1 MSFWSNLL
9 SIPVR
14 ALSPKVTYLG
24 SSFDMASAFDPSG
37 LDAARMWR
45 SQPHL
50 RTVVDFRARN
60 IAQLGLHVYKR
71 SADGGRERDHSSPL
85 AQALMEP
92 DVNMDSHQL
101 IYALSG
107 DLDLH
112 ERAYWLITTNAEN
125 GARRLRRLPPSW
137 VSPVWED
144 PWNISHYLV
153 AMGDKQRQIP
163 PEEILAF
170 SSYSPESVYGCS
182 PTIESL
188 KEVLLEQIEASQ
200 TRRQMWKNKA
210 RISGIIERPTGAP
223 DWSKEAKNR
232 FLDDWYASFS
242 GAGSKA
248 GGTPLLGDGMTFKVP
263 QLSMDNQGY
272 GEAVKLSLQT
282 VASSFHVQ
290 PVMVGDSTGANY
302 SNVKEFHKMLY
313 SDTLGPT
320 LDRVQSAI
328 NTFLLPRLGMDRE
341 TYYVEFN
348 VKDKLKGSF
357 LEEARVMTSMTGGPI
372 LTINEGRARQ
382 NLPSI
387 GPAGDELL
395 TPMNVLRGGGT
406 QASPGDS
413 GSQNVT
419 TGDNN
424 DVENRN
430 AAPALTRLKVKSAEP
445 AQFSDRIE
453 DLFRRTFDRQ
463 RQSVKSRLGAGAQ
476 WWDEERWDEELG
488 GDLQEESI
496 GIVMEAS
503 TQVLAEM
510 GVEATAFN
518 LALTANYLMTRSDGQ
533 AHDMNEAT
541 RAALEERFSGEDS
554 DTDAV
559 DEYFDGVGEQRA
571 KNAGV
576 ATAAALAGFAS
587 VEAGR
592 QAGGR
597 GAQKSWVV
605 TSGNPRDSHSG
616 MNGETVGVDELF
628 SNGMKWPGAIGDPNE
643 VAGCQC
649 ALDIIPG
656 ERD

>member
-9 SIPVR
+9 TVPVR
-14 ALSPKVTYLG
+14 MMSPRVTHLG
-24 SSFDMASAFDPSG
+24 SAYDMASALDPSG
-37 LDAARMWR
+37 LSATQMWR
-45 SQPHL
+45 TQPHL

-71 SADGGRERDHSSPL
+71 TEDGGRERDHSSPL
-85 AQALMEP
+85 AQALLQP
-92 DVNMDSHQL
+92 DTMMDSHQL

-112 ERAYWLITTNAEN
+112 DRAYWLISANEEDGT
-125 GARRLRRLPPSW
+125 RRIRRLPPTW
-137 VSPVWED
+137 VTPVWKD
-144 PWNISHYLV
+144 PWNIEHYLV
-153 AMGDKQRQIP
+153 TMGDKQEKVPAEQILGFP
-163 PEEILAF
+163 
-170 SSYSPESVYGCS
+170 SYAPDSVFGCS
-182 PTIESL
+182 PTLETL
-188 KEVLLEQIEASQ
+188 KEVLQEQAEAIK

-210 RISGIIERPTGAP
+210 RISGIIERPSAAP
-223 DWSKEAKNR
+223 GWSKEAKTK
-232 FLDDWYASFS
+232 FMEDWYDSFS
-242 GAGSKA
+242 GAGSRA

-263 QLSMDNQGY
+263 QIGMDNQGY
-272 GEAVKLSLQT
+272 GDAVKLTLQT

-320 LDRVQSAI
+320 LDRIQSAI
-328 NTFLLPRLGMDRE
+328 NTFLMPSLGMDRE

-348 VKDKLKGSF
+348 VKEKLKGSF
-357 LEEARVMTSMTGGPI
+357 LEEARVMTSMTGGPTM
-372 LTINEGRARQ
+372 TINEARARQ
-382 NLPSI
+382 NQPSI
-387 GPAGDELL
+387 GPEGDVLL
-395 TPMNVLRGGGT
+395 TPMNVIRGGGA

-413 GSQNVT
+413 GAQNVT

-430 AAPALTRLKVKSAEP
+430 AAPARARMKVKSAEP
-445 AQFSDRIE
+445 TQFSDRIE
-453 DLFRRTFDRQ
+453 GMFRRTFERQ
-463 RQSVKSRLGAGAQ
+463 RQSVKSRIGAGAQ
-476 WWDEERWDEELG
+476 WWDEDRWDDELG
-488 GDLQEESI
+488 SDLQEESI
-496 GIVMEAS
+496 GIVIEAS

-541 RAALEERFSGEDS
+541 RAALEERLSGAES

-559 DEYFDGVGEQRA
+559 DEYFDGVGAQRA
-571 KNAGV
+571 QNAGL

-597 GAQKSWVV
+597 GAQKMWSVS
-605 TSGNPRDSHSG
+605 SGNPRESHAA
-616 MNGETVGVDELF
+616 MNGEIVGIDELF
-628 SNGMKWPGAIGDPNE
+628 SNGMKWPGAIGDPDE

-649 ALDIIPG
+649 SLDIIPG